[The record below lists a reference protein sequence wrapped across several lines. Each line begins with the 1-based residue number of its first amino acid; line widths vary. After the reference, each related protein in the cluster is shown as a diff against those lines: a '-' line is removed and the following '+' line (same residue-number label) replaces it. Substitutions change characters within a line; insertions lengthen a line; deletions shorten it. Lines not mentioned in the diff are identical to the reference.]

1 MNVLFNDVT
10 LAFTNH
16 MTHRSDYGSYSY
28 SFIIDKDLFCETIRD
43 TLALQRK
50 PVWDSSKNTD
60 SFILEKCNVKVRN
73 LIKHEPTKEM
83 MRDNDILVTVKS
95 KEAPIEN
102 NKRANLA
109 PGSVCDILID
119 AFEYEYAK
127 RQFICVRSHA
137 ERGCTIKVKKLIERK
152 DSTYFEYEENKGDDK
167 GLDLSDV
174 SMYIKATASESKKEE
189 DAPSNPF

>member
-10 LAFTNH
+10 LAFTNN
-16 MTHRSDYGSYSY
+16 MTRVSDYGNYSY
-28 SFIIDKDLFCETIRD
+28 SFIIDREQFCETVRD
-43 TLALQRK
+43 VLALQKK
-50 PVWDSSKNTD
+50 PVWDSAKNTD
-60 SFILEKCNVKVRN
+60 SFILEKCNAKVRN
-73 LIKHEPTKEM
+73 LVKHERTKEM
-83 MRDNDILVTVKS
+83 MRENDILVTVKS

-102 NKRANLA
+102 NKRVNLA

-119 AFEYEYAK
+119 VFEFEYAK

-152 DSTYFEYEENKGDDK
+152 DSTYFEYEEKDDK

-174 SMYIKATASESKKEE
+174 SMYIKDPVSTPKKEE